1 MKVNFQ
7 KGVSMTGFTLNK
19 PNKFMVGF
27 LLISFF
33 SLLALESSEA
43 RRMGGGRSFGKMPP
57 IKRQATTPPKT
68 NENVSPKNGPNS
80 ALSKRG
86 GMGMLGGLAA
96 GLGLAAL
103 ASYLGISGELMGLLV
118 ILGICFLCFIAFRA
132 LFSKGLGRMALAG
145 NSPERFPQNRVEE
158 SSENN
163 TTVWGG
169 KGVQYADVNFE
180 WEIPEKEEFLEVA
193 KSKFI
198 ELQEHWSSGNLAKL
212 ENFCTEGL
220 MEYLSKEFK
229 EEDRV
234 HSNLSVVELNA
245 YLEGNKSIKKQS
257 GVTVSEVYIRFKGLM
272 RDSESAPIK
281 FNEVWTLQ
289 KTDIP
294 NQGWLLAGIFQDKQ
308 LD

>member
-1 MKVNFQ
+1 MA
-7 KGVSMTGFTLNK
+7 GLTLNK
-19 PNKFMVGF
+19 PNKFFISF

-57 IKRQATTPPKT
+57 IKRQATTPQKQA
-68 NENVSPKNGPNS
+68 ENVSPKNASNS
-80 ALSKRG
+80 VASKRG

-103 ASYLGISGELMGLLV
+103 ASYLGIGGELMGLLV
-118 ILGICFLCFIAFRA
+118 ILGICFLCFLAFRVF
-132 LFSKGLGRMALAG
+132 FSKGLARMALAG
-145 NSPERFPQNRVEE
+145 GSPEKFPQTRIEE
-158 SSENN
+158 RLETTTAGISE
-163 TTVWGG
+163 
-169 KGVQYADVNFE
+169 KEQYSDANFE
-180 WEIPEKEEFLEVA
+180 WEIPEKEKFLEVA

-198 ELQEHWSSGNLAKL
+198 ELQKHWSSGDLARL

-220 MEYLSKEFK
+220 MEHLVKEFR

-234 HSNLSVVELNA
+234 YSNLSVVELNA
-245 YLEGNKSIKKQS
+245 HLEGNNSIKKQS
-257 GVTVSEVYIRFKGLM
+257 GVTVSEVYIRFNGLM
-272 RDSESAPIK
+272 RDSDSLPIK

-289 KTDIP
+289 KTNNP